1 MSLSFQYLMSISLI
15 KLNWIKKLTTIC
27 LALVTCMLI
36 FFLYES
42 SEVRT
47 LFALSLYLCS
57 PSCHR
62 FTQITELN
70 ETHVLIK
77 WLLIDRRVR
86 IAIGLT
92 KKFFDIF
99 PEHRME
105 KSKWTFWP
113 TQYFSKYFLTLET
126 YFHFS
131 DFPPLAQGS
140 TQRGRKSKESYT
152 SWSQNQSSVQ
162 KISLPFDPSQQ
173 LYCIMLPASPC
184 LEELAIGL

>member
-1 MSLSFQYLMSISLI
+1 MSCTSYLYVDLS
-15 KLNWIKKLTTIC
+15 
-27 LALVTCMLI
+27 

-47 LFALSLYLCS
+47 LFALSLYLYS

-92 KKFFDIF
+92 KKFFEVF
-99 PEHRME
+99 PEHHME
-105 KSKWTFWP
+105 KSK
-113 TQYFSKYFLTLET
+113 
-126 YFHFS
+126 
-131 DFPPLAQGS
+131 
-140 TQRGRKSKESYT
+140 
-152 SWSQNQSSVQ
+152 
-162 KISLPFDPSQQ
+162 
-173 LYCIMLPASPC
+173 
-184 LEELAIGL
+184 